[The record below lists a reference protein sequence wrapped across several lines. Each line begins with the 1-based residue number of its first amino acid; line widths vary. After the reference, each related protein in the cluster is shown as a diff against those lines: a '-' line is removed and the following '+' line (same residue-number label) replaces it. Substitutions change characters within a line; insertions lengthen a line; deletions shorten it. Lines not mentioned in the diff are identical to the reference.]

1 MDGII
6 LINKEKKYTSHDVV
20 AKVKKILKVKVG
32 HTGTLDPNATGILP
46 LLLGNATKISK
57 YLINHNK
64 EYIAELKLGVKTDTA
79 DGEGKVI
86 AEKQVNLE
94 EIFENI
100 NESIQQI
107 LNSFVG
113 KTLQKPPMY
122 SAIKVNGKKLYE
134 YARKNEKVEVKSR
147 QIEIYKMELI
157 KLDLKE
163 GKWFDNSDIDK
174 EIIPVVISN
183 KLGDTY
189 KINSVFST
197 NVFLDENMTVKEEL
211 TFKVIG
217 ILKNKTY
224 VYTGGA
230 NHSDCSI
237 ADLFIK
243 TTPNDEIVIMPNI
256 FEKMPLYWA
265 NNGMIIKT
273 NDYIETYKSIKE
285 KGIGKISSLEDISKN
300 NINNIFIYNEQK
312 IYEFII
318 VFVFIIMSIG
328 GYNTL
333 ANLEYKRLLTIYYI
347 TGITWKKGIALL
359 TIRNFIIIVIPTII
373 SSIFSNKI
381 VTYLRTLYTYNEK
394 NVYITVFIYIGIFI
408 LTTAVT
414 VIGLRDKK
422 PIEVLREVD

>member
-20 AKVKKILKVKVG
+20 AKVKKILKVKEG

-163 GKWFDNSDIDK
+163 NIIKFKVRCSKGTYIRTLCEDIAEKLNTYGYMK
-174 EIIPVVISN
+174 ELQRTEVGDFKIENAITIGELEELVNEN
-183 KLGDTY
+183 KLKD
-189 KINSVFST
+189 KINEEALNIVNSKDRKYFIKIEELFMDKKII
-197 NVFLDENMTVKEEL
+197 NLDEDL
-211 TFKVIG
+211 
-217 ILKNKTY
+217 LNKF
-224 VYTGGA
+224 
-230 NHSDCSI
+230 
-237 ADLFIK
+237 L
-243 TTPNDEIVIMPNI
+243 
-256 FEKMPLYWA
+256 
-265 NNGMIIKT
+265 NGVMI
-273 NDYIETYKSIKE
+273 
-285 KGIGKISSLEDISKN
+285 KN
-300 NINNIFIYNEQK
+300 NNIDGIYRIYN
-312 IYEFII
+312 
-318 VFVFIIMSIG
+318 
-328 GYNTL
+328 
-333 ANLEYKRLLTIYYI
+333 
-347 TGITWKKGIALL
+347 
-359 TIRNFIIIVIPTII
+359 
-373 SSIFSNKI
+373 
-381 VTYLRTLYTYNEK
+381 K
-394 NVYITVFIYIGIFI
+394 NNYIGIGVNKNQK
-408 LTTAVT
+408 LKRD
-414 VIGLRDKK
+414 VI
-422 PIEVLREVD
+422 V

>member
-32 HTGTLDPNATGILP
+32 HIGTLDPNATGILP

-163 GKWFDNSDIDK
+163 NIIKFKVRCSKGTYIRTLCEDIAEKLNTYGYMK
-174 EIIPVVISN
+174 ELQRTEVGDFKIENAITIGELEELVNEN
-183 KLGDTY
+183 KLKD
-189 KINSVFST
+189 KINEEALNIVNSKDRKYFIKIEELFMDKKII
-197 NVFLDENMTVKEEL
+197 NLDEDL
-211 TFKVIG
+211 
-217 ILKNKTY
+217 LNKF
-224 VYTGGA
+224 
-230 NHSDCSI
+230 
-237 ADLFIK
+237 L
-243 TTPNDEIVIMPNI
+243 
-256 FEKMPLYWA
+256 
-265 NNGMIIKT
+265 NGVMI
-273 NDYIETYKSIKE
+273 
-285 KGIGKISSLEDISKN
+285 KN
-300 NINNIFIYNEQK
+300 NNIDGIYRIYN
-312 IYEFII
+312 
-318 VFVFIIMSIG
+318 
-328 GYNTL
+328 
-333 ANLEYKRLLTIYYI
+333 
-347 TGITWKKGIALL
+347 
-359 TIRNFIIIVIPTII
+359 
-373 SSIFSNKI
+373 
-381 VTYLRTLYTYNEK
+381 K
-394 NVYITVFIYIGIFI
+394 NNYIGIGVNKNQK
-408 LTTAVT
+408 LKRD
-414 VIGLRDKK
+414 VI
-422 PIEVLREVD
+422 V